1 MRTEL
6 LKKQVE
12 ECYKVLNIESK
23 QVSSNGNSYEK
34 IMNWKDINR
43 ALHSLNI
50 YGFMGKS
57 VQNIFDMGDNFIA
70 STETTAV
77 LTQQFPA
84 FINAFNI
91 VKAKCEAIID
101 MDGFSSNSK
110 NEENFLYVKIPDNT
124 EELEELN
131 FIVKGLNTTFNQ
143 CPILRDTYQKVSFEG
158 IDVGSS
164 WIVLSFI
171 LTGAPIAAKTLNWV
185 ADFIKKCNEIRIQ
198 NRTIKKMDLEYI
210 IEKANLEEKE
220 REKLIND
227 ISKGIE
233 KENKEKCIE
242 SFKSIEIPVGREIT
256 PEEESK
262 IVHCMLTLSELLEL
276 GVEIYP
282 SINSNE
288 ELKSLFPKK
297 EEWKKIE
304 NNVKLLDC
312 KDKKQK

>member
-12 ECYKVLNIESK
+12 EYYKVLNIENK
-23 QVSSNGNSYEK
+23 QVNSNGNTYEK
-34 IMNWKDINR
+34 IMNWKDINS
-43 ALHSLNI
+43 ALHALNM
-50 YGFMGKS
+50 YSFMGKS
-57 VQNIFDMGDNFIA
+57 VQNIFDMGENFIA

-77 LTQQFPA
+77 LIQHFPK

-101 MDGFSSNSK
+101 MDGFSVDTN
-110 NEENFLYVKIPDNT
+110 NEENFLYIKIPDNT
-124 EELEELN
+124 KELEELN

-143 CPILRDTYQKVSFEG
+143 CPILRDTYHKVSFEG
-158 IDVGSS
+158 VDVGSS

-198 NRTIKKMDLEYI
+198 NRTIKKMDLEYM
-210 IEKANLEEKE
+210 IEKASLEEKDK
-220 REKLIND
+220 EKLINE
-227 ISKGIE
+227 ISEGIE
-233 KENKEKCIE
+233 KENRKKCIE
-242 SFKSIEIPVGREIT
+242 NFKSIEIPINREIT
-256 PEEESK
+256 PEEEAK
-262 IVHCMLTLSELLEL
+262 IVHCMLILSELLEL

-288 ELKSLFPKK
+288 ELKNMFPKK
-297 EEWKKIE
+297 EEWKKIQ
-304 NNVKLLDC
+304 NNVKLLDSNE
-312 KDKKQK
+312 KNNR

>member
-12 ECYKVLNIESK
+12 EYYKALNIESK
-23 QVSSNGNSYEK
+23 QVNSNGNTYEK
-34 IMNWKDINR
+34 IMNWKAINK
-43 ALHSLNI
+43 ALHGLNI

-57 VQNIFDMGDNFIA
+57 IKNIFDMGDNFIA

-77 LTQQFPA
+77 LTQNFPA

-110 NEENFLYVKIPDNT
+110 NEENFLYVKIPDNI
-124 EELEELN
+124 EELEELD

-158 IDVGSS
+158 VDVGSS

-210 IEKANLEEKE
+210 IEKTELEEKE
-220 REKLIND
+220 KQKLLND
-227 ISKGIE
+227 ISRNIE
-233 KENKEKCIE
+233 KDNKKRCID
-242 SFKSIEIPVGREIT
+242 SFKSISIPTKEKIS
-256 PEEESK
+256 PEDEGK
-262 IVHCMLTLSELLEL
+262 IVHCMITLSELLEL

-282 SINSNE
+282 SINASE
-288 ELKSLFPKK
+288 ELKQAFPKK
-297 EEWKKIE
+297 EEWNRIKGDI
-304 NNVKLLDC
+304 KLLET
-312 KDKKQK
+312 KEEK

>member
-6 LKKQVE
+6 LKKQVKE
-12 ECYKVLNIESK
+12 YYDLLKIEK
-23 QVSSNGNSYEK
+23 QQVNSNGNVYEK
-34 IMNWKDINR
+34 IINWKQINK
-43 ALHSLNI
+43 ALHALNNFK
-50 YGFMGKS
+50 FMGQS

-77 LTQQFPA
+77 LQQHYQA

-91 VKAKCEAIID
+91 VKAKCETIID
-101 MDGFSSNSK
+101 MAGFSSDLES
-110 NEENFLYVKIPDNT
+110 EENFLYIKIPDNT
-124 EELEELN
+124 EELEELD
-131 FIVKGLNTTFNQ
+131 FIIRGLNTTFNQ

-158 IDVGSS
+158 VDVGSS

-210 IEKANLEEKE
+210 IEKTELEEKE
-220 REKLIND
+220 KQKLIND
-227 ISKGIE
+227 INKNIE
-233 KENKEKCIE
+233 EDNRKKCIDSFKAISIPTKEK
-242 SFKSIEIPVGREIT
+242 IT
-256 PEEESK
+256 PEEEGK

-282 SINSNE
+282 SINSSE
-288 ELKSLFPKK
+288 ELKLAFPKK
-297 EEWKKIE
+297 EEWNNIE
-304 NNVKLLDC
+304 GNIKLL
-312 KDKKQK
+312 

>member
-6 LKKQVE
+6 LKKQVKE
-12 ECYKVLNIESK
+12 YYDLLKIEK
-23 QVSSNGNSYEK
+23 QQVNSNGNVYEK
-34 IMNWKDINR
+34 IMNWKQINK
-43 ALHSLNI
+43 ALHALNNFK
-50 YGFMGKS
+50 FMGQS

-77 LTQQFPA
+77 LQQHYQA

-91 VKAKCEAIID
+91 VKAKCETIID
-101 MDGFSSNSK
+101 MDGFSSDLES
-110 NEENFLYVKIPDNT
+110 EENFLYIKIPDNT
-124 EELEELN
+124 EELEELD
-131 FIVKGLNTTFNQ
+131 FIIRGLNTTFNQ

-158 IDVGSS
+158 VDVGSS

-210 IEKANLEEKE
+210 IEKTELEEKE
-220 REKLIND
+220 KQKLIND
-227 ISKGIE
+227 INKNIE
-233 KENKEKCIE
+233 EDNRKKCID
-242 SFKSIEIPVGREIT
+242 SFKAISIPTKGKIT
-256 PEEESK
+256 PEEEGK

-282 SINSNE
+282 SINSSE
-288 ELKSLFPKK
+288 ELKLAFPKK
-297 EEWKKIE
+297 EEWNNIE
-304 NNVKLLDC
+304 GNIKLLES
-312 KDKKQK
+312 KVEK

>member
-12 ECYKVLNIESK
+12 EYYKVLNIESK
-23 QVSSNGNSYEK
+23 QVSSNGNTYEK
-34 IMNWKDINR
+34 IMNWRDINR
-43 ALHSLNI
+43 ALHALNTC
-50 YGFMGKS
+50 GFMGKS

-70 STETTAV
+70 STETTAI
-77 LTQQFPA
+77 LSQNFPT

-124 EELEELN
+124 EELEELD

-158 IDVGSS
+158 VDVGSS

-185 ADFIKKCNEIRIQ
+185 ADFIKKCNEIRLQ

-210 IEKANLEEKE
+210 IEKTELEEKE
-220 REKLIND
+220 KQKM
-227 ISKGIE
+227 ISVI
-233 KENKEKCIE
+233 KENMEKDNRKKCID
-242 SFKSIEIPVGREIT
+242 SFKSISIPRKEKIT
-256 PEEESK
+256 PEEEGK
-262 IVHCMLTLSELLEL
+262 IVHSMLMLAELLEI

-282 SINSNE
+282 SINSSE
-288 ELKSLFPKK
+288 ELKLAFPKK

-304 NNVKLLDC
+304 NNIKLLASEEKK
-312 KDKKQK
+312 KD